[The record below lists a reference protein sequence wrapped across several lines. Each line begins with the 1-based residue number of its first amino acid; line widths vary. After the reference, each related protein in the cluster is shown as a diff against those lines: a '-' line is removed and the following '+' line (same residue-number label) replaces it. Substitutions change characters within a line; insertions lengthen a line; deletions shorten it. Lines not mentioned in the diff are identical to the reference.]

1 MPQPTHHTVIPLIK
15 ILNDTLK
22 YDASITTGRMLSL
35 IAAML
40 AIPVTLMTI
49 GLMGLLEIFGASLTI
64 SLVFIAIGAAAFLLL
79 LPITLLLRHVSHSGE
94 QIVAKSPIFPVRIYS
109 TAELYAVT
117 IPISSPPIATLQFV
131 DGSQIRYI
139 PTSSGILFDVGEP
152 TKRLIELAELN
163 RETIVE

>member
-1 MPQPTHHTVIPLIK
+1 
-15 ILNDTLK
+15 
-22 YDASITTGRMLSL
+22 MLSL

-94 QIVAKSPIFPVRIYS
+94 QIVTKSPIFPVRIYS

-117 IPISSPPIATLQFV
+117 ISISSPPIATLQFV
-131 DGSQIRYI
+131 DGSKIRYI

-152 TKRLIELAELN
+152 TKQLIELAELN